1 MSGSIEHSPE
11 DIIRNLIIDLGHGT
25 APSAD
30 GSWPVFTAQEPN
42 TPDSVITVYGAAG
55 LLEGKLQPNGE
66 VQEHYGIQI
75 RIRDVRHYGG
85 YAKAN
90 DIAVGLDPVLNRVV
104 EVGTDAG
111 TGGST
116 NYIVYAVSRRSGPL
130 AIGTEPES
138 KRRIFTI
145 NVVCAIRQAA

>member
-1 MSGSIEHSPE
+1 MSGSLEHSPE

-25 APSAD
+25 APSAG
-30 GSWPVFTAQEPN
+30 GSWPVKVAQEPN
-42 TPDSVITVYGAAG
+42 EPDSVITVYGTAG
-55 LLEGKLQPNGE
+55 VLQGKFQIDGE

-75 RIRDVRHYGG
+75 RVRDARHYSG
-85 YAKAN
+85 YGKAN
-90 DIAVGLDPVLNRVV
+90 DIAVGLDAVLNQVV

-116 NYIVYAVSRRSGPL
+116 NYTVYAVSRRSGPL